1 MHHRRLLAMMVAAVL
16 LLARARPA
24 PAQEL
29 TWHNGLTF
37 YVDNTEFFNPYRTG
51 ETLLGGQIQSFLS
64 AALGPR
70 SEVVAGFYGN
80 HQSGDSDF
88 FDPFKPILGYRYHTD
103 HALGAIGTLVTED
116 RHGFLE
122 PLEAALLDITR
133 PVEYGVQWRERRAGG
148 GGEVFLNWQR
158 LNSRRRREVF
168 DYGLLLHA
176 DPIAWLR
183 LELQGHGVHH
193 GGQLYSAGEPVA
205 NNQALALGGRVQG
218 RLPVVGRSS
227 FSAFQLLSHGDIDS
241 LPPGRPD
248 HGHGTYLRAAISP
261 GGWLELFAIQWWGR
275 DYISNEGDGNYN
287 SQGSDR
293 TFYHSYRKY
302 QEIGLARRT
311 PIESGLTLDTE
322 LRFHRIDDLRSIAIG
337 TSPWEYSYRLIVRA
351 PFSMRLGRPKQ
362 GETGEGDS
370 RPSPTGLGIAKD

>member
-1 MHHRRLLAMMVAAVL
+1 
-16 LLARARPA
+16 
-24 PAQEL
+24 
-29 TWHNGLTF
+29 
-37 YVDNTEFFNPYRTG
+37 
-51 ETLLGGQIQSFLS
+51 
-64 AALGPR
+64 
-70 SEVVAGFYGN
+70 
-80 HQSGDSDF
+80 
-88 FDPFKPILGYRYHTD
+88 
-103 HALGAIGTLVTED
+103 
-116 RHGFLE
+116 
-122 PLEAALLDITR
+122 
-133 PVEYGVQWRERRAGG
+133 
-148 GGEVFLNWQR
+148 VFLNWQR

-322 LRFHRIDDLRSIAIG
+322 LRFHRIDDLRSSKFCAICARSPSR
-337 TSPWEYSYRLIVRA
+337 TSTSTTTPASLVRA
-351 PFSMRLGRPKQ
+351 PFSMRLGRPKE